1 MERRIVHMDLDSFF
15 VSVER
20 LLNPA
25 LNGLPVLVGGSS
37 DRGVVASC
45 SYEARAVGVRS
56 AMPMR
61 KAKAL
66 CPQAVIVKGS
76 HDRYGFYSQ
85 VVTEI
90 IERSVPLFEKASID
104 EFYLDL
110 SGTERFFGSYKIA
123 TELRQQIM
131 KETGLPISFALS
143 VNKTVSKIGTGQAK
157 PNGQIEIPPGTEKD
171 FLAPLSIRKIPML
184 GQRSFE
190 TLSSKGI
197 TLIQH
202 IQAMKPEGMIKLLG
216 DHGYSLWRKANGI
229 CDAEVESW
237 SERKSLSTECTF
249 ESDTQDPSHLRRILL
264 SMIEKL
270 CYQLRS
276 EGFTTGCVAIK
287 IRYADFETVSM
298 QSTLAPTSVD
308 DVLFLKVT
316 QLFEK
321 LRQQDRAVRLIGIR
335 FSHLQHGFL
344 QADLFEKTEE
354 KQQLN
359 TALDKLKDKFG
370 EDVIMRA
377 RSIDLNKREPNPFKS
392 TTNKPSN

>member
-1 MERRIVHMDLDSFF
+1 MQRRIVHMDLDSFF

-20 LLNPA
+20 ILNPS
-25 LNGLPVLVGGSS
+25 LNNLPVLVGGSS

-45 SYEARAVGVRS
+45 SYEARQMGMRS

-61 KAKAL
+61 KARAL
-66 CPQAVIVKGS
+66 CPQAIVVKGS

-90 IERSVPLFEKASID
+90 IQDSVPVFEKASID

-110 SGTERFFGSYKIA
+110 SGTDRFFGSYKLA
-123 TELRQQIM
+123 TELRQRIM

-157 PNGQIEIPPGTEKD
+157 PNGQMEIAPGTEKE

-184 GQRSFE
+184 GQKSFDI
-190 TLSSKGI
+190 LSSKGI

-202 IQAMKPEGMIKLLG
+202 IQAMKPEGMVKLLG
-216 DHGYSLWRKANGI
+216 DSGYSLWRKANGL
-229 CDAEVESW
+229 CDAEVETW
-237 SERKSLSTECTF
+237 GERKSLSTESTF
-249 ESDTQDPSHLRRILL
+249 ESDTANPEHLRRLLL
-264 SMIEKL
+264 SMTEKL

-276 EGFTTGCVAIK
+276 EDFSTGCVTVK
-287 IRYADFETVSM
+287 IRYSDFETVSM
-298 QSTLAPTSVD
+298 QSTVTPTSVD
-308 DVLFLKVT
+308 DVLFHKIT

-321 LRQQDRAVRLIGIR
+321 LRRPDRAVRLIGIR
-335 FSHLQHGFL
+335 FSHLLHGHL
-344 QADLFEKTEE
+344 QADLFERTEE
-354 KQQLN
+354 QVQLN

-377 RSIDLNKREPNPFKS
+377 RSIDLNRRDPNFFNKG
-392 TTNKPSN
+392 TTKPSD